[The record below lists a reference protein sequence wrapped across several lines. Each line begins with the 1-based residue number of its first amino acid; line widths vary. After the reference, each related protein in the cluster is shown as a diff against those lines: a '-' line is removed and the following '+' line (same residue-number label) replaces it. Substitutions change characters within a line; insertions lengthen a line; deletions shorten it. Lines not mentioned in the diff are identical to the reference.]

1 VSGFPGAVN
10 RPGVRH
16 GRIVEAAPDSCR
28 PGAPHGMRAAV

>member
-1 VSGFPGAVN
+1 
-10 RPGVRH
+10 VRH